1 MMPFYYFLIVSF
13 QFFIQ
18 GENMKLVS
26 LLAILILSVSCGKD
40 GGGSAGSSSK
50 SGACELN
57 GRAVQCEQING
68 ADGLGVDLLETMID
82 APVVIEGSE
91 IKFMADKT
99 ATSQGR
105 RISCQTSV
113 KNGEIYRFALRGSG
127 LLVMTASGSYEM
139 EKLSDGVG
147 LLGTYK
153 WNGYVDQGTHVIRQ
167 MSFLSN
173 SRVILRTSCEL

>member
-1 MMPFYYFLIVSF
+1 
-13 QFFIQ
+13 
-18 GENMKLVS
+18 MKFVS

-50 SGACELN
+50 RGICELN

-68 ADGLGVDLLETMID
+68 ADGLGVDLLETMVD

-91 IKFMADKT
+91 IKFTMDKN
-99 ATSQGR
+99 AVSQGR
-105 RISCQTSV
+105 RITCSTSV
-113 KNGEIYRFALRGSG
+113 KKDEIYRYALRGER
-127 LLVMTASGSYEM
+127 LLIMTASGSYEM
-139 EKLSDGVG
+139 TKLSDGEG
-147 LLGTYK
+147 LLGTWMWK
-153 WNGYVDQGTHVIRQ
+153 GYIDQGAHIIKQ